1 MGCVTSPSHA
11 LQGPRP
17 LCAEKFKLIAVLKS
31 NWKVRKDLIGRFL
44 TPIDLIFFQ
53 KTKPSETRS
62 SLVIWAKTVKFIPIL
77 KLINL
82 RLNFLQDR
90 KTRLLIFKKISVHKS
105 SYEFKMF
112 HREKNKLIFLV
123 TSSHLDKIVV
133 DFLIQFLPFQVIVD
147 DVQPESKIIK
157 TKYNRY

>member
-1 MGCVTSPSHA
+1 
-11 LQGPRP
+11 
-17 LCAEKFKLIAVLKS
+17 
-31 NWKVRKDLIGRFL
+31 
-44 TPIDLIFFQ
+44 
-53 KTKPSETRS
+53 
-62 SLVIWAKTVKFIPIL
+62 
-77 KLINL
+77 
-82 RLNFLQDR
+82 
-90 KTRLLIFKKISVHKS
+90 
-105 SYEFKMF
+105 MF